1 VVKIRF
7 NIIKTSIECKAR
19 IGKINTIHGDI
30 ATPVFMPV
38 GTCATV
44 KTMTP
49 EELCE
54 IGVDIILGNAYH
66 LFLRPGQEIIKIT
79 GGLHS
84 FMHWDRPILTDS
96 GGYQIFSLGR
106 LRKITEEG
114 ARFQSH
120 IDGSYHLF
128 TPESVIEFQ
137 MLLGS
142 DIVMPLDECAPY
154 PCGYEEARIAKDRTT
169 RWAKRN
175 KQAFLTLT
183 NDRDAASSAI
193 NSHHC
198 SSLFGIVQGNMYLDL
213 RQESIDELTNIG
225 FDGYAIGGLSVG
237 EPKEIMYEMLK
248 ETAPRMPED
257 SPRYLMGVG
266 APEDIFE
273 AVESGVDMFDC
284 VMPTRHAR
292 TGEVFTS
299 NGPLVI
305 RNAPCAADT
314 RPIDPECSCY
324 VCRNYSRAY
333 IRHLIHVNEI
343 LGVRL
348 TTWHNLAFMMKLMR
362 QIQESIEQERFLRF
376 KKEFLT
382 RWGKTTTAI
391 SCPGQTHPK
400 L

>member
-1 VVKIRF
+1 MG
-7 NIIKTSIECKAR
+7 T
-19 IGKINTIHGDI
+19 INTIHGDI
-30 ATPVFMPV
+30 STPVFMPV
-38 GTCATV
+38 GTQATV

-49 EELCE
+49 EELYE
-54 IGVDIILGNAYH
+54 IGVDIILSNAYH
-66 LFLRPGQEIIKIT
+66 LFLRPGQEIIKISN
-79 GGLHS
+79 GLHS
-84 FMHWDRPILTDS
+84 FMHWDKPILTDS

-114 ARFQSH
+114 AKFQSH

-137 MLLGS
+137 TLLGS
-142 DIVMPLDECAPY
+142 DIIMPLDECAPY
-154 PCGYEEARIAKDRTT
+154 PCGYEEAKIAKDRTT

-175 KQAFLTLT
+175 KQTFLTLANT
-183 NDRDAASSAI
+183 RDAGFSTI
-193 NSHHC
+193 NSDNC
-198 SSLFGIVQGNMYLDL
+198 SSLFGIIQGNMYLDL
-213 RQESIDELTNIG
+213 RRESIDELTDIG

-237 EPKEIMYEMLK
+237 EPKEIMYEMLR
-248 ETAPRMPED
+248 ETTPRLPQN

-266 APEDIFE
+266 APEDILE

-314 RPIDPECSCY
+314 TPIDPECGCY

-348 TTWHNLAFMMKLMR
+348 TTWHNLAFMMNLMK
-362 QIQESIEQERFLRF
+362 QIRESIWQERFLEF
-376 KKEFLT
+376 KKEFLA
-382 RWGKTTTAI
+382 RWCGNGNAM
-391 SCPGQTHPK
+391 
-400 L
+400 

>member
-1 VVKIRF
+1 MTAINF
-7 NIIKTSIECKAR
+7 NIIKTSTQCRAR
-19 IGKINTIHGDI
+19 VGKVITNHGVINTP
-30 ATPVFMPV
+30 AFMPV
-38 GTCATV
+38 GTQATA

-49 EELCE
+49 EELYE
-54 IGVDIILGNAYH
+54 IGVEIILSNAYH
-66 LFLRPGQEIIKIT
+66 LFLRPGSEIIKIS
-79 GGLHS
+79 GGFHR
-84 FMHWDRPILTDS
+84 FMHWDKPILTDS
-96 GGYQIFSLGR
+96 GGYQIFSLNR

-137 MLLGS
+137 MMLGS

-154 PCGYEEARIAKDRTT
+154 PCGYEEARIAKDRTN

-175 KQAFLTLT
+175 KQTFL
-183 NDRDAASSAI
+183 SI
-193 NSHHC
+193 NNNG
-198 SSLFGIVQGNMYLDL
+198 SSLFGIVQGNMYPKL
-213 RQESIDELTNIG
+213 RHESIDELTDIG

-237 EPKEIMYEMLK
+237 EPKELMYEMLK
-248 ETAPRMPED
+248 ETVPHLPEN
-257 SPRYLMGVG
+257 SPHYLMGVG
-266 APEDIFE
+266 APEDILE
-273 AVESGVDMFDC
+273 AVETGVDMFDC

-305 RNAPCAADT
+305 RNAPCATDT
-314 RPIDPECSCY
+314 TPIDAECSCY

-348 TTWHNLAFMMKLMR
+348 TTWHNLAFMMNLMR
-362 QIQESIEQERFLRF
+362 QIRESIQQERFMEF
-376 KKEFLT
+376 KKEFLA
-382 RWGKTTTAI
+382 RWAI
-391 SCPGQTHPK
+391 KEQVTC
-400 L
+400 

>member
-1 VVKIRF
+1 MHGVVP
-7 NIIKTSIECKAR
+7 
-19 IGKINTIHGDI
+19 
-30 ATPVFMPV
+30 TPVFMPV
-38 GTCATV
+38 GTKATV

-49 EELCE
+49 EELYE
-54 IGVDIILGNAYH
+54 IGVDIILGNTYH

-84 FMHWDRPILTDS
+84 FMHWDKPILTDS
-96 GGYQIFSLGR
+96 GGYQIFSLDR

-128 TPESVIEFQ
+128 TPENVIEFQ
-137 MLLGS
+137 TLLGS

-154 PCGYEEARIAKDRTT
+154 PCGHEEARIAKDRTT

-175 KQAFLTLT
+175 KQAFLTST
-183 NDRDAASSAI
+183 DAVSTTTDLDSG
-193 NSHHC
+193 

-213 RQESIDELTNIG
+213 RQESIDELTDIG

-248 ETAPRMPED
+248 ETAPRLPEN

-266 APEDIFE
+266 APEDILE

-305 RNAPCAADT
+305 RNAPCATDT
-314 RPIDPECSCY
+314 RPIDLECDCY

-348 TTWHNLAFMMKLMR
+348 TTWHNLAFMMNLMR
-362 QIQESIEQERFLRF
+362 QIRESIQQERFLGF
-376 KKEFLT
+376 KKEFLAKWC
-382 RWGKTTTAI
+382 RN
-391 SCPGQTHPK
+391 SNSV
-400 L
+400 

>member
-1 VVKIRF
+1 
-7 NIIKTSIECKAR
+7 
-19 IGKINTIHGDI
+19 
-30 ATPVFMPV
+30 MPV
-38 GTCATV
+38 GTQATV

-49 EELCE
+49 EELYE
-54 IGVDIILGNAYH
+54 IGVDIILSNAYH
-66 LFLRPGQEIIKIT
+66 LFLRPGQEIIRLI

-84 FMHWDRPILTDS
+84 FMHWDKPILTDS

-154 PCGYEEARIAKDRTT
+154 PCGYKEARIAKDRTT

-175 KQAFLTLT
+175 KQAFLASTSAKE
-183 NDRDAASSAI
+183 AAFSAI
-193 NSHHC
+193 DENC
-198 SSLFGIVQGNMYLDL
+198 SSLFGIVQGNMYSDL
-213 RQESIDELTNIG
+213 RHESIDELTDIG

-248 ETAPRMPED
+248 QTVPRLPKD
-257 SPRYLMGVG
+257 SPHYLMGVG
-266 APEDIFE
+266 APEDILE
-273 AVESGVDMFDC
+273 AVEAGVDMFDC

-305 RNAPCAADT
+305 RNAPCATDT
-314 RPIDPECSCY
+314 TPIDHECGCY

-362 QIQESIEQERFLRF
+362 QIRESILQERFLEF
-376 KKEFLT
+376 KKEFLEN
-382 RWGKTTTAI
+382 WGHRF
-391 SCPGQTHPK
+391 SNS
-400 L
+400 

>member
-1 VVKIRF
+1 
-7 NIIKTSIECKAR
+7 
-19 IGKINTIHGDI
+19 
-30 ATPVFMPV
+30 MPV
-38 GTCATV
+38 GTQATV

-66 LFLRPGQEIIKIT
+66 LFLRPGQDIIRIT

-84 FMHWDRPILTDS
+84 FMHWDKPILTDS

-137 MLLGS
+137 TLLGS

-154 PCGYEEARIAKDRTT
+154 PCTYEEARIAKDRTT

-183 NDRDAASSAI
+183 NAKDAASSAVA
-193 NSHHC
+193 NSHR
-198 SSLFGIVQGNMYLDL
+198 SSLFGIVQGNMYLEL
-213 RQESIDELTNIG
+213 RHESIDELVDIG

-248 ETAPRMPED
+248 ETAPHLPLNN
-257 SPRYLMGVG
+257 PRYLMGVG
-266 APEDIFE
+266 APEDILE
-273 AVESGVDMFDC
+273 AVEHGVDMFDC

-305 RNAPCAADT
+305 RNAPCATDT
-314 RPIDPECSCY
+314 TPIDPECGCY

-348 TTWHNLAFMMKLMR
+348 TTWHNLAFMMNLMK
-362 QIQESIEQERFLRF
+362 QIQESIRQERFLEF
-376 KKEFLT
+376 KKEFLAM
-382 RWGKTTTAI
+382 WCKTGNLVTVDR
-391 SCPGQTHPK
+391 K
-400 L
+400 N

>member
-1 VVKIRF
+1 MRF

-19 IGKINTIHGDI
+19 MGTINTIHGDI
-30 ATPVFMPV
+30 STPVFMPV
-38 GTCATV
+38 GTQATV

-49 EELCE
+49 EELCQ

-66 LFLRPGQEIIKIT
+66 LFLRPGQEIIRIT

-84 FMHWDRPILTDS
+84 FMHWNKPILTDS

-154 PCGYEEARIAKDRTT
+154 PCGYEEARIARDRTT

-175 KQAFLTLT
+175 KQAFLTLAKSA
-183 NDRDAASSAI
+183 NPDSS
-193 NSHHC
+193 

-213 RQESIDELTNIG
+213 RRESIDELTDIG

-248 ETAPRMPED
+248 ETAPHLPQN

-266 APEDIFE
+266 APEDILE
-273 AVESGVDMFDC
+273 AVEHGVDMFDC

-314 RPIDPECSCY
+314 TPIDLECGCY

-333 IRHLIHVNEI
+333 IRHLIHANEI

-348 TTWHNLAFMMKLMR
+348 TTWHNLAFMMNLMK
-362 QIQESIEQERFLRF
+362 QIRESIQQERFMEF
-376 KKEFLT
+376 KKEFLA
-382 RWGKTTTAI
+382 RWIATGRKGTM
-391 SCPGQTHPK
+391 
-400 L
+400 